1 MGFSEKEVTIVAQLR
16 QAVLAGLE
24 QKAMQRVPH
33 LVLLSDA
40 FYREK
45 LAPLAAWWVL
55 LYVATS
61 VQEALGDND
70 KSD

>member
-1 MGFSEKEVTIVAQLR
+1 MATMLLGL
-16 QAVLAGLE
+16 LAL
-24 QKAMQRVPH
+24 A
-33 LVLLSDA
+33 SDERSLHA
-40 FYREK
+40 G

>member
-1 MGFSEKEVTIVAQLR
+1 MQCSAQASSVGLLGL
-16 QAVLAGLE
+16 LAL
-24 QKAMQRVPH
+24 A
-33 LVLLSDA
+33 SDEHSLHA
-40 FYREK
+40 G